1 MEREEEQ
8 GQPERARLLRRIVL
22 NQEEDR
28 RRIAR
33 DLHDH
38 LGQQLSTSIFQLAM
52 LKEKCRR
59 EPELFDGLLALEAD
73 LKQLDADVDA
83 LVHELRP
90 SALDDLGLPAALSKQ
105 CQRWAERSG
114 IPVGLHISPVQQER
128 LPNAIETT
136 LYRIA
141 QEALNNVA
149 KHSQATIV
157 DVLLQ
162 HRANEVSL
170 IIEDNGI
177 GFEPGTPSGAETGLG
192 LIGMRER
199 AVFVGGKVIIES
211 ARGKGAAVFVRI
223 PVRTRSRRAR
233 GSE

>member
-1 MEREEEQ
+1 MKGRPLSGVCWEKT
-8 GQPERARLLRRIVL
+8 L
-22 NQEEDR
+22 NKRSLQAVDR
-28 RRIAR
+28 
-33 DLHDH
+33 
-38 LGQQLSTSIFQLAM
+38 QQLTTSIFQLAM
-52 LKEKCRR
+52 LKEECRDQ
-59 EPELFDGLLALEAD
+59 PEIYERLVTLEAD

-90 SALDDLGLPAALSKQ
+90 SALDDLGLAAALSKQ
-105 CQRWAERSG
+105 CERWSERFGIRLGLLVSG
-114 IPVGLHISPVQQER
+114 VQQER
-128 LPNAIETT
+128 LPNAIETV

-149 KHSQATIV
+149 KHSQATNV

-162 HRANEVSL
+162 RRANEVSL

-177 GFEPGTPSGAETGLG
+177 GFEAGAPSGANMGLG

-199 AVFVGGKVIIES
+199 AALVGGRVFIEA

-223 PVRTRSRRAR
+223 PWPHSTEKSKR
-233 GSE
+233 G

>member
-1 MEREEEQ
+1 MEREEKQ
-8 GQPERARLLRRIVL
+8 GQAERARLLRRIVL
-22 NQEEDR
+22 SQEEDR

-38 LGQQLSTSIFQLAM
+38 FGQQLSTSIFQLAM

-59 EPELFDGLLALEAD
+59 EPEIFDGLVTLEAD
-73 LKQLDADVDA
+73 LRQLDADVDA

-90 SALDDLGLPAALSKQ
+90 SALDDLGLAAALSKQ
-105 CQRWAERSG
+105 CERWSERSG
-114 IPVGLHISPVQQER
+114 IPVGLFMTGVEQRR
-128 LPNAIETT
+128 LPSAIETA

-170 IIEDNGI
+170 IIED
-177 GFEPGTPSGAETGLG
+177 
-192 LIGMRER
+192 
-199 AVFVGGKVIIES
+199 
-211 ARGKGAAVFVRI
+211 
-223 PVRTRSRRAR
+223 
-233 GSE
+233 

>member
-1 MEREEEQ
+1 MSRNH
-8 GQPERARLLRRIVL
+8 GTRRGTGTTGTRTTVAA
-22 NQEEDR
+22 NRSQSRGDR

-38 LGQQLSTSIFQLAM
+38 FGQQLSTSIFQLAM

-59 EPELFDGLLALEAD
+59 QPEIFEGLVTLEAD

-90 SALDDLGLPAALSKQ
+90 SALDDLGLAAALSKQ
-105 CQRWAERSG
+105 CERWSERSG
-114 IPVGLHISPVQQER
+114 IQVGLLMSAMQQER
-128 LPNAIETT
+128 LPNAIETA

-149 KHSQATIV
+149 KHSQATSI

-162 HRANEVSL
+162 RRANEVSL

-177 GFEPGTPSGAETGLG
+177 GFEAGTPSG
-192 LIGMRER
+192 
-199 AVFVGGKVIIES
+199 
-211 ARGKGAAVFVRI
+211 
-223 PVRTRSRRAR
+223 
-233 GSE
+233 